1 VNGPRG
7 GLVLIAVVRG
17 EEVLPPTSGPVEAG
31 DTLIIATGDQAYTE
45 FMQAFGQQISEAS

>member
-17 EEVLPPTSGPVEAG
+17 EEVLPPTGGPAEPA
-31 DTLIIATGDQAYTE
+31 DTLIIAAGDQAYTE
-45 FMQAFGQQISEAS
+45 FMPAFGQQISGAS